1 MPPLTIALEVIS
13 LILPVLLPGV
23 ALIAALKLGWFARL
37 DVPVDGGAQLAG
49 GPLLGRTK
57 TWRGV
62 LLYCLGGAV
71 VGLGLGL
78 LVPVGAAS
86 GIFGGPPVPLGGAL
100 TGGLIGA
107 VYCLGEFVNSFVK
120 RRLGIGSSQT
130 ATGTAGTVQRVVDL
144 VDGIVAVT
152 LLYLLLGVA
161 PLPALLAGAIG
172 IAIHAGTDALMR
184 ALRLKS
190 R

>member
-1 MPPLTIALEVIS
+1 MPPLTVALEVVS

-23 ALIAALKLGWFARL
+23 LLIAALKRGWLARL
-37 DVPVDGGAQLAG
+37 DVPVDGGAQLG
-49 GPLLGRTK
+49 GQPLLGRTK

-62 LLYCLGGAV
+62 LLYCLGGAL
-71 VGLGLGL
+71 VGLGLGFL
-78 LVPVGAAS
+78 APVGAAS
-86 GIFGGPPVPLGGAL
+86 GIFGWSPVPLGGAL
-100 TGGLIGA
+100 TGLLIGA
-107 VYCLGEFVNSFVK
+107 VYCLGEFINSFVK
-120 RRLGIGSSQT
+120 RRLGIGSSRT
-130 ATGTAGTVQRVVDL
+130 AAGAAGMVQYAIDL

-152 LLYLLLGVA
+152 VLYLLLGV
-161 PLPALLAGAIG
+161 PVLSALLAGAIG